1 MSEMSNNNSKS
12 LDRISVDPR
21 VCRGRAT
28 VRGTR
33 ITVDFVLKLIGNGC
47 SVEEIV
53 QDYPEL
59 DKADVYQCATYGAWL
74 ASERTISVG

>member
-1 MSEMSNNNSKS
+1 MSEMSSNNSKS

-21 VCRGRAT
+21 VCQGRAT